1 MKELNRVIINT
12 VVDLLELNGWKRGT
26 SSSKE
31 NTFFKDCRQV
41 NVTEQGVALFIDH
54 KHTYHVALIN
64 VLDDGMTRYFIKC
77 GY

>member
-26 SSSKE
+26 ASSKE
-31 NTFFKDCRQV
+31 FTFFKDCRQI

-54 KHTYHVALIN
+54 KHTHHVALID
-64 VLDDGMTRYFIKC
+64 VLDDGMTRYFIKN
-77 GY
+77 